1 MKEKLYNLTIRGSAT
16 IIKLAFTLFLGSIF
30 TESEFG
36 LYSLII
42 SSIYISLILIGFD
55 VYLDCNRKIIQKE
68 EPKEQ
73 AFILNNQL
81 ASYIPF
87 YFLFSIV
94 IFFIPERI
102 IPKEF
107 IFLFFS
113 VSIIEHLNSE
123 IFRLL
128 LALRKTVIANLL
140 FFIRNGLWPLVI
152 LVLYYFNFQFNI
164 SILLSYWLYA
174 SILALIIGLIFL
186 RKKYKLDLSLIDKK
200 TIIASYKYAFIFFI
214 GTIAYK
220 IVEFSDRY
228 FIDYYLDKE
237 SVGVYSLYS
246 QFGSVLNTII
256 FTIVISI
263 GYPKLLK
270 AIYSN
275 NLKQIIKERNN
286 MLMEIVIISILT
298 LLGGYLLLDTL
309 LAIIDKPLYFKF
321 NYLFYLVII
330 SNIIFNLSYVYH
342 FIMIGYQK
350 DFKITILTLIGAAI
364 NIILNIILI
373 QKYGIIGAIFS
384 KTFAFL
390 FILISKYL
398 MQDKLISGTR
408 TSLNH
413 QT

>member
-237 SVGVYSLYS
+237 SDGVYSLYS

-321 NYLFYLVII
+321 DYLFYLVII

>member
-309 LAIIDKPLYFKF
+309 LVIIDKPLYFKF

-342 FIMIGYQK
+342 FIMIGYKK

-398 MQDKLISGTR
+398 VQDKLISGTR

>member
-113 VSIIEHLNSE
+113 ISIIEHLNSE

-321 NYLFYLVII
+321 DYLFYLVII

>member
-1 MKEKLYNLTIRGSAT
+1 MKEKIYNLTIRGSAT
-16 IIKLAFTLFLGSIF
+16 LIKLAFTLFLGSIF

-42 SSIYISLILIGFD
+42 SSIYISLTLIGFD
-55 VYLDCNRKIIQKE
+55 IYLDCNRKIIQKDKQ
-68 EPKEQ
+68 KEQ
-73 AFILNNQL
+73 NSILNNQL
-81 ASYIPF
+81 AAYIPF
-87 YFLFSIV
+87 YFVFTII

-102 IPKEF
+102 IPKDF
-107 IFLFFS
+107 IFLFFTIS
-113 VSIIEHLNSE
+113 LIEHLNTE

-152 LVLYYFNFQFNI
+152 FVLYYFNMQLNI
-164 SILLSYWLYA
+164 SILLTYWLYA
-174 SILALIIGLIFL
+174 CLLSLIIGFIYI
-186 RKKYKLDLSLIDKK
+186 RKKYKFNFHLINRK
-200 TIIASYKYAFIFFI
+200 TIIESYKYAFIFFI

-270 AIYSN
+270 AIYTN
-275 NLKQIIKERNN
+275 NFKLIIKEKND
-286 MLMEIVIISILT
+286 MLIEIAIISVLT
-298 LLGGYLLLDTL
+298 LFGGYLLLDSL
-309 LAIIDKPLYFKF
+309 LGIINKPLYLEF

-330 SNIIFNLSYVYH
+330 SNILLNISYVYH

-350 DFKITILTLIGAAI
+350 DYEITFLTLIGAAI
-364 NIILNIILI
+364 NILLNIILI
-373 QKYGIIGAIFS
+373 KNYGIIGAIFS
-384 KTFAFL
+384 KIFAFL
-390 FILISKYL
+390 FILISKYI
-398 MQDKLISGTR
+398 MQRRLIK
-408 TSLNH
+408 NMKN
-413 QT
+413 

>member
-1 MKEKLYNLTIRGSAT
+1 
-16 IIKLAFTLFLGSIF
+16 
-30 TESEFG
+30 
-36 LYSLII
+36 
-42 SSIYISLILIGFD
+42 
-55 VYLDCNRKIIQKE
+55 
-68 EPKEQ
+68 
-73 AFILNNQL
+73 
-81 ASYIPF
+81 
-87 YFLFSIV
+87 
-94 IFFIPERI
+94 
-102 IPKEF
+102 
-107 IFLFFS
+107 
-113 VSIIEHLNSE
+113 
-123 IFRLL
+123 
-128 LALRKTVIANLL
+128 
-140 FFIRNGLWPLVI
+140 
-152 LVLYYFNFQFNI
+152 
-164 SILLSYWLYA
+164 
-174 SILALIIGLIFL
+174 LIFL

-298 LLGGYLLLDTL
+298 LLGGYLLLDNL

-321 NYLFYLVII
+321 DYLFYLVII

>member
-1 MKEKLYNLTIRGSAT
+1 MKEKLYNLAIRGSAT

-42 SSIYISLILIGFD
+42 SSIYITLIFIGFD
-55 VYLDCNRKIIQKE
+55 IYLDCNRKVIQKE
-68 EPKEQ
+68 DSKDQ
-73 AFILNNQL
+73 SFILNNQL
-81 ASYIPF
+81 AAYIPF

-113 VSIIEHLNSE
+113 VTIIEHINSE

-152 LVLYYFNFQFNI
+152 LILYYFNFQFNI

-174 SILALIIGLIFL
+174 SISGLIIGLFFL
-186 RKKYKLDLSLIDKK
+186 RKKYKIDLSLIDKK
-200 TIIASYKYAFIFFI
+200 TIIESYKYAFIFFI

-220 IVEFSDRY
+220 VVEFSDSY

-270 AIYSN
+270 AIHSN
-275 NLKQIIKERNN
+275 NLKQIIKERNV

-298 LLGGYLLLDTL
+298 LFGGYLLLDSL

-321 NYLFYLVII
+321 DYLFYLVII

-364 NIILNIILI
+364 NILLNIILI

-384 KTFAFL
+384 KNFAFL

-398 MQDKLISGTR
+398 MQDKLIAGTR
-408 TSLNH
+408 TSQNH
-413 QT
+413 QI

>member
-1 MKEKLYNLTIRGSAT
+1 LIKKNNSKL
-16 IIKLAFTLFLGSIF
+16 
-30 TESEFG
+30 
-36 LYSLII
+36 
-42 SSIYISLILIGFD
+42 
-55 VYLDCNRKIIQKE
+55 
-68 EPKEQ
+68 
-73 AFILNNQL
+73 
-81 ASYIPF
+81 
-87 YFLFSIV
+87 
-94 IFFIPERI
+94 
-102 IPKEF
+102 
-107 IFLFFS
+107 
-113 VSIIEHLNSE
+113 
-123 IFRLL
+123 
-128 LALRKTVIANLL
+128 
-140 FFIRNGLWPLVI
+140 
-152 LVLYYFNFQFNI
+152 
-164 SILLSYWLYA
+164 
-174 SILALIIGLIFL
+174 
-186 RKKYKLDLSLIDKK
+186 
-200 TIIASYKYAFIFFI
+200 KYAFIFFI

-321 NYLFYLVII
+321 DYLFYLVII

>member
-1 MKEKLYNLTIRGSAT
+1 MKEKIYNLIIRGSAT
-16 IIKLAFTLFLGSIF
+16 LIKLAFTLFLGSIF

-42 SSIYISLILIGFD
+42 SSIYISLTLIGFEI
-55 VYLDCNRKIIQKE
+55 YLDCNRKIIQKDKQ
-68 EPKEQ
+68 KEQ
-73 AFILNNQL
+73 NSILNNQL
-81 ASYIPF
+81 AAYIPI
-87 YFLFSIV
+87 YFVFTII

-102 IPKEF
+102 IPKDF
-107 IFLFFS
+107 IFLFFTIS
-113 VSIIEHLNSE
+113 LIEHLNTE

-152 LVLYYFNFQFNI
+152 YVLYYFNMQLNI
-164 SILLSYWLYA
+164 SILLTYWLYA
-174 SILALIIGLIFL
+174 CLLSLIIGFIYI
-186 RKKYKLDLSLIDKK
+186 RKKYKFNFHLINRK
-200 TIIASYKYAFIFFI
+200 TIIESYKYAFIFFI

-270 AIYSN
+270 AIYTN
-275 NLKQIIKERNN
+275 NFKLIIKEKND
-286 MLMEIVIISILT
+286 MLIEIVIISVLT
-298 LLGGYLLLDTL
+298 LFGGYLLLDSL
-309 LAIIDKPLYFKF
+309 LGIINKPLYLEF

-330 SNIIFNLSYVYH
+330 SNILLNISYVYH

-350 DFKITILTLIGAAI
+350 DYEITFLTLIGAAI
-364 NIILNIILI
+364 NILLNIILI
-373 QKYGIIGAIFS
+373 KNYGIIGAIFS
-384 KTFAFL
+384 KIFAFL
-390 FILISKYL
+390 FILISKYI
-398 MQDKLISGTR
+398 MQRRLIK
-408 TSLNH
+408 NMKN
-413 QT
+413 

>member
-321 NYLFYLVII
+321 DYLFYLVII

>member
-1 MKEKLYNLTIRGSAT
+1 MKEKLYNLAIRGSAT

-42 SSIYISLILIGFD
+42 SSIYITLIFIGFD
-55 VYLDCNRKIIQKE
+55 IYLDCNRKVIQKE
-68 EPKEQ
+68 DSKDQ
-73 AFILNNQL
+73 SFILNNQL
-81 ASYIPF
+81 AAYIPF

-113 VSIIEHLNSE
+113 VTIIEHINSE

-152 LVLYYFNFQFNI
+152 LILYYFNFQFNI

-174 SILALIIGLIFL
+174 SISGLIIGLFFL
-186 RKKYKLDLSLIDKK
+186 RKKYKIDLSLIDKK
-200 TIIASYKYAFIFFI
+200 TIIESYKYAFIFFI

-220 IVEFSDRY
+220 VVEFSDSY

-270 AIYSN
+270 AIHSN
-275 NLKQIIKERNN
+275 NLKQIIKERNF

-298 LLGGYLLLDTL
+298 LFGGYLLLDSL

-321 NYLFYLVII
+321 DYLFYLVII

-364 NIILNIILI
+364 NILLNIILI

-384 KTFAFL
+384 KIFAFL

-398 MQDKLISGTR
+398 MQDKLIAGTR
-408 TSLNH
+408 TSQNH
-413 QT
+413 QI

>member
-1 MKEKLYNLTIRGSAT
+1 M
-16 IIKLAFTLFLGSIF
+16 
-30 TESEFG
+30 
-36 LYSLII
+36 
-42 SSIYISLILIGFD
+42 
-55 VYLDCNRKIIQKE
+55 
-68 EPKEQ
+68 
-73 AFILNNQL
+73 
-81 ASYIPF
+81 
-87 YFLFSIV
+87 IV

-140 FFIRNGLWPLVI
+140 FFIRNGLWPLGI
-152 LVLYYFNFQFNI
+152 LILYYFNFQFNI

-298 LLGGYLLLDTL
+298 LLGGYLILDTL

>member
-275 NLKQIIKERNN
+275 NLKQIIKERNM

-298 LLGGYLLLDTL
+298 LLGGYLLLDNL

-321 NYLFYLVII
+321 DYLFYLVII

-350 DFKITILTLIGAAI
+350 DFNITILTLIGAAI

>member
-68 EPKEQ
+68 ETKEQ

-298 LLGGYLLLDTL
+298 LLGGYLILDTL

>member
-342 FIMIGYQK
+342 FIMIGYKK

-398 MQDKLISGTR
+398 VQDKLISGTR

>member
-174 SILALIIGLIFL
+174 SILTLIIGLIFL

>member
-286 MLMEIVIISILT
+286 MLIEIVIISILT

-342 FIMIGYQK
+342 FIMIGYKK

-398 MQDKLISGTR
+398 VQDKLISGTR

>member
-55 VYLDCNRKIIQKE
+55 IYLDCNRKIIQKE

-275 NLKQIIKERNN
+275 NLKQIVKERNN

-321 NYLFYLVII
+321 DYLFYLVII

-342 FIMIGYQK
+342 FKMIGYQK

-398 MQDKLISGTR
+398 MQDKLISGNR

>member
-68 EPKEQ
+68 ETKEQ

-298 LLGGYLLLDTL
+298 LLGGYLLLDNL

-321 NYLFYLVII
+321 DYLFYLVII

-398 MQDKLISGTR
+398 MQDKLISGNR

>member
-298 LLGGYLLLDTL
+298 LLGGYLLLDNL

-321 NYLFYLVII
+321 DYLFYLVII

-398 MQDKLISGTR
+398 MQDKLISGNR

>member
-1 MKEKLYNLTIRGSAT
+1 MKEKLYNLVIRGSAT
-16 IIKLAFTLFLGSIF
+16 IIKLAFTLFLGSVF

-55 VYLDCNRKIIQKE
+55 IYLDCNRKIIQKE
-68 EPKEQ
+68 NQEDQ

-81 ASYIPF
+81 AAYIPF
-87 YFLFSIV
+87 YLLFSII

-102 IPKEF
+102 IPKDF

-113 VSIIEHLNSE
+113 ISILEHLNSE

-128 LALRKTVIANLL
+128 LALRKTVTANLL
-140 FFIRNGLWPLVI
+140 FFIRNALWPLVI
-152 LVLYYFNFQFNI
+152 LVLYYFNFRFNI
-164 SILLSYWLYA
+164 STLLSYWLYA

-220 IVEFSDRY
+220 VVEFSDRY

-270 AIYSN
+270 AIYAN
-275 NLKQIIKERNN
+275 NLKLIIKERNY
-286 MLMEIVIISILT
+286 MLIEIVIISVLT
-298 LLGGYLLLDTL
+298 LFGGYLLLDTI
-309 LAIIDKPLYFKF
+309 LAMINKPLYFEYEF
-321 NYLFYLVII
+321 LFYLIII
-330 SNIIFNLSYVYH
+330 SNIIFNISYVYH

-350 DFKITILTLIGAAI
+350 DLKITTLTLIGAGI

-373 QKYGIIGAIFS
+373 PKIGIIGAIYS
-384 KTFAFL
+384 KIFAFI
-390 FILISKYL
+390 FILVSKYL
-398 MQDKLISGTR
+398 MQNKL
-408 TSLNH
+408 LQLVKN
-413 QT
+413 

>member
-68 EPKEQ
+68 ETKEQ

-256 FTIVISI
+256 FTIVILI

>member
-68 EPKEQ
+68 ETKEQ

>member
-321 NYLFYLVII
+321 DYLFYLVII

-398 MQDKLISGTR
+398 MQDKLISGNR

>member
-1 MKEKLYNLTIRGSAT
+1 MKEKFYNLVIRGSAT

-298 LLGGYLLLDTL
+298 LLGGYLLLDNL

-321 NYLFYLVII
+321 DYLFYLVII

-398 MQDKLISGTR
+398 MQDKLISGNR

>member
-309 LAIIDKPLYFKF
+309 LVIIDKPLYFKF

-342 FIMIGYQK
+342 FIMIGYKK

-373 QKYGIIGAIFS
+373 QKHGIIGAIFS

-398 MQDKLISGTR
+398 VQDKLISGTR

>member
-152 LVLYYFNFQFNI
+152 LILYYFNFQFNI

>member
-16 IIKLAFTLFLGSIF
+16 IIKLAFTLFLGSFF

-275 NLKQIIKERNN
+275 NLKKIIKERNN

-309 LAIIDKPLYFKF
+309 LVIIDKPLYFKF

-342 FIMIGYQK
+342 FIMIGYKK

-398 MQDKLISGTR
+398 VQDKLISGTR

>member
-1 MKEKLYNLTIRGSAT
+1 MIKKNNSKL
-16 IIKLAFTLFLGSIF
+16 
-30 TESEFG
+30 
-36 LYSLII
+36 
-42 SSIYISLILIGFD
+42 
-55 VYLDCNRKIIQKE
+55 
-68 EPKEQ
+68 
-73 AFILNNQL
+73 
-81 ASYIPF
+81 
-87 YFLFSIV
+87 
-94 IFFIPERI
+94 
-102 IPKEF
+102 
-107 IFLFFS
+107 
-113 VSIIEHLNSE
+113 
-123 IFRLL
+123 
-128 LALRKTVIANLL
+128 
-140 FFIRNGLWPLVI
+140 
-152 LVLYYFNFQFNI
+152 
-164 SILLSYWLYA
+164 
-174 SILALIIGLIFL
+174 
-186 RKKYKLDLSLIDKK
+186 
-200 TIIASYKYAFIFFI
+200 KYAFIFFI

-321 NYLFYLVII
+321 DYLFYLVII

>member
-298 LLGGYLLLDTL
+298 LLGGYLILDTL

>member
-68 EPKEQ
+68 ETKEQ

-174 SILALIIGLIFL
+174 SILTLIIGLIFL

-298 LLGGYLLLDTL
+298 LLGGYLLLDNL

-321 NYLFYLVII
+321 DYLFYLVII

>member
-342 FIMIGYQK
+342 FIMIGYKK

-373 QKYGIIGAIFS
+373 QKHGIIGAIFS

-398 MQDKLISGTR
+398 VQDKLISGTR

>member
-164 SILLSYWLYA
+164 SILLSYWLFA

-321 NYLFYLVII
+321 DYLFYLVII